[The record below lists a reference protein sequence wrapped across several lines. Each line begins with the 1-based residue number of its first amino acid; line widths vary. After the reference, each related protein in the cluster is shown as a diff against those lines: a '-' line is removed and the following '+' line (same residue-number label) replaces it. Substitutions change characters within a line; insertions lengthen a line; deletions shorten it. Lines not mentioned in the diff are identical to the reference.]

1 MKNNALVIVL
11 VILVATGSA
20 VGLLFAINNTVSLAI
35 SPMNATAFQLAQK
48 LDALEAKYAEL
59 EKKMDERP
67 AQAAPQPMPPQEDP
81 NKVYEIPVG
90 DSPIIGKADA
100 PVTIV
105 EFSDLQC
112 PFCARFHGPLKEAVA
127 AYPDKV
133 RLIIKNFPLPF
144 HPNARHAAKL
154 ALAANEQGK
163 YAEMVAILLENG
175 GDTSEAKVKEYA
187 EKLGLNLKKLNKDVT
202 EQDAKWEAMIQADEQ
217 LVQTVEV
224 HGTPTYFINGK
235 KTNAR
240 DVASWKAEIDKL

>member
-20 VGLLFAINNTVSLAI
+20 VGLLFAINNTVSMAI
-35 SPMNATAFQLAQK
+35 SPMNTTVFQLAQK

-59 EKKMDERP
+59 EKKFDERP
-67 AQAAPQPMPPQEDP
+67 TPVAPQPMPPEEDP

-90 DSPIIGKADA
+90 DSPIIGKVDA

-112 PFCARFHGPLKEAVA
+112 PFCARFHAPLKEAIA

-144 HPNARHAAKL
+144 HPNARPAAKL

-163 YAEMVAILLENG
+163 YAEMVATLLENG
-175 GDTSEAKVKEYA
+175 GETTEAKVKEYA
-187 EKLGLNLKKLNKDVT
+187 QKLGLDLKKLTKDVT

-217 LVQTVEV
+217 LVQAVDV
-224 HGTPTYFINGK
+224 RGTPTYFINGK